1 MSYKFK
7 NMAVGER
14 SAETCGML
22 VWQVF
27 HWFFQSIDFHT
38 HVGALGEHVD
48 ISARVELE
56 TFYKFVNVW
65 GGVEGVLVVDLL
77 LSSALTRQRSSH

>member
-27 HWFFQSIDFHT
+27 HWYFHSVDFHT
-38 HVGALGEHVD
+38 HIGALGEHVN

-56 TFYKFVNVW
+56 RFCKFVHV
-65 GGVEGVLVVDLL
+65 GGGFDD
-77 LSSALTRQRSSH
+77 